1 VVNNR
6 PDKGEVDNRPAIRN
20 HEVNPDGLTMD
31 FRPIILVSGT
41 LLAILALM
49 MCIPATIDYVAGHPD
64 WEIFTISAGVTLF
77 VGVGMALTS
86 RTGGAKLTIR
96 QAFVMTTASWVAL
109 TLFAALPF
117 HYSELNLSF
126 TDSVFESMSGLT
138 TTGSTVIIGLDN
150 APPGILMWR
159 ALLQWLGGI
168 GIIVMAIS
176 VLPML
181 KVGGMQLF
189 RMESSDQ
196 SDKALPRAAQIASAI
211 SVIYLVLT
219 GLWACAYWLFGMTG
233 FEAIAHA
240 MTTIATGGFSTSD
253 GSIGHFNSP
262 ALEYIA
268 TFGMILGALPF
279 ILYLKTLQG
288 DWRALPTDSQVQ
300 WFLTAVVL
308 IVLFVA
314 GWLSTVN
321 DYEPF
326 AALRLAAFNIVSVI
340 TGTGY
345 ASTDYGAWGNFA
357 NPLFFMIMFIG
368 GCAGSTTCG
377 IKIFRIQILYAA
389 ARTQIHHLLQP
400 HGVFIP
406 YYNRR
411 PISDEVIVSV
421 LSFFFMWFF
430 TFAILALGLGM
441 LGLDFLTAI
450 SSAATSV
457 ANVGPALG
465 PVTGPAGTFQPLPD
479 AAKWLMTSGM
489 LLGRLEL
496 FTIIVLFSRSFWRG

>member
-1 VVNNR
+1 
-6 PDKGEVDNRPAIRN
+6 
-20 HEVNPDGLTMD
+20 MD
-31 FRPIILVSGT
+31 FRPIILVTGT
-41 LLAILALM
+41 LLSILASV
-49 MCIPATIDYVAGHPD
+49 MCIPALIDYFAGHPD

-86 RTGGAKLTIR
+86 RTGAAKLSIR
-96 QAFVMTTASWVAL
+96 QAFVMTTTSWIAL

-117 HYSELNLSF
+117 LYSEQNLSF
-126 TDSVFESMSGLT
+126 TDAIFESMSGLT
-138 TTGSTVIIGLDN
+138 TTGSTVINGLDN
-150 APPGILMWR
+150 ASPGILMWR

-211 SVIYLVLT
+211 SVIYLILT
-219 GLWACAYWLFGMTG
+219 GLWASAYWLFGMSG

-253 GSIGHFNSP
+253 ESFGHFNS
-262 ALEYIA
+262 ASLEFIA
-268 TFGMILGALPF
+268 TLGMILGALPF

-288 DWRALPTDSQVQ
+288 DWRALPTDSQVR
-300 WFLTAVVL
+300 WFLAAVVA
-308 IVLFVA
+308 IVAFTA
-314 GWLSTVN
+314 GWLSLKNGMDLFTAV
-321 DYEPF
+321 
-326 AALRLAAFNIVSVI
+326 RLAAFNIVSII
-340 TGTGY
+340 TGTGF
-345 ASTDYGAWGNFA
+345 ASANYGTWGSFA
-357 NPLFFMIMFIG
+357 NPLFFLIMFIG

-377 IKIFRIQILYAA
+377 IKIFRFQVLYAA

-406 YYNRR
+406 YYNHR
-411 PISDEVIVSV
+411 PISDEIIVSV
-421 LSFFFMWFF
+421 LSFFFMWFL
-430 TFAILALGLGM
+430 TFAILALGLGII
-441 LGLDFLTAI
+441 GLDFLSAI
-450 SSAATSV
+450 SSAATAV

-465 PVTGPAGTFQPLPD
+465 PLVGPNGTFQALPD
-479 AAKWLMTSGM
+479 AAKWLMTGGM

-496 FTIIVLFSRSFWRG
+496 FTVIVLFSRTFWRG